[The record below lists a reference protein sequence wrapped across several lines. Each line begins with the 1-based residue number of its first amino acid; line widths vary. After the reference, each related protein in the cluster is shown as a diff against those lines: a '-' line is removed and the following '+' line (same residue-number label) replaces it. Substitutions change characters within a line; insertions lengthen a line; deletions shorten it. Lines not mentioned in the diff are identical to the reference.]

1 MLNEFKLLRQVNL
14 KPYMAIWFIQLIIG
28 VVASYFW
35 RLFLENP
42 ESQNLIIW
50 MGVMSADCG
59 ATYISSYFS
68 PQLKV
73 ELKAAF
79 TKKHHVRYQL
89 QDPEIRRIQ
98 DTDDFSRKIFSAWES
113 LKYASLTLLDMVP
126 MSIRLVSCLWQIY
139 LVSYVAITWV
149 VFGHSLVFYILFR
162 RVKTFNAGYYEYDT
176 VRGKIQK
183 ILYNMYQM
191 YGKFHTIDNR
201 VGNRIEVLENEQL
214 VVGAWRD
221 SFWMQHEALS
231 SFSGIFVLLG
241 VLYLLPINKEYLPVI
256 LLITYLEGNIVSLS
270 QKIGRIDFWDVQIK
284 DLNTLEAEW
293 GQPYEYIGT
302 EDVPE
307 KMSLQHIKKSYLGR
321 NFELTQTETLY
332 IEQGDIIR
340 IWGESGNGKSTLL
353 GIICGA
359 FKVCYSL
366 IRCDNSYWYSEGF
379 RSFKKGQI
387 LEFPQNMGR
396 MTSKECFRNL
406 ASTYVDSPTDNELT
420 KVLTIVCLID
430 WWNNENFDFDR
441 PLPGKDRKSVV

>member
-1 MLNEFKLLRQVNL
+1 
-14 KPYMAIWFIQLIIG
+14 
-28 VVASYFW
+28 
-35 RLFLENP
+35 
-42 ESQNLIIW
+42 
-50 MGVMSADCG
+50 
-59 ATYISSYFS
+59 
-68 PQLKV
+68 
-73 ELKAAF
+73 
-79 TKKHHVRYQL
+79 
-89 QDPEIRRIQ
+89 
-98 DTDDFSRKIFSAWES
+98 
-113 LKYASLTLLDMVP
+113 
-126 MSIRLVSCLWQIY
+126 
-139 LVSYVAITWV
+139 
-149 VFGHSLVFYILFR
+149 
-162 RVKTFNAGYYEYDT
+162 
-176 VRGKIQK
+176 
-183 ILYNMYQM
+183 MYQM

-441 PLPGKDRKSVV
+441 PLPGKPSGGQQSRLAIAAALTMLIRSPVKIVLFDEITGDLDPVTSKTVWRNILSELKKNNTTVFISSHGDVDGITKNWKIVNGLISIY